1 MGKQETNGT
10 FLDVAVIGGGHA
22 GLSISYCLK
31 RHSLNH
37 MVFERGRIGESWL
50 SQRWDSFV
58 MNTPNKINVLPGQ
71 IYSGNNSDRFGT
83 AREFVDSLKA
93 YASEFQLPVLEN
105 AQVISVTKPDGD
117 PYFTVSV
124 SENGTIK
131 SYQSKQ
137 VIVTSGCQN
146 EKRIPLF
153 AKNISSGILQL
164 HSSEYRNASQLPE
177 GASLVIGS
185 GQSGCQIVEELAEAG
200 RKVFLSTSMVARIP
214 RRYRGKDILDWLMMM
229 NFYDVRTETVTDP
242 KVLGM
247 TVPLLSGIGE
257 LGHTLSYQLLAKKG
271 VTILGKMENA
281 DADNLFFAAN
291 ASEHI
296 KFGDGF
302 SQKAKGM
309 VDDFILRNQISAP
322 SPEIDIADLP
332 DSDATCASSITLLN
346 LKDDNITSVIWT
358 TGFHGD
364 FSYLKVPINFA
375 NDGNPKHTNGCS
387 DFKGLYFLGLPWL
400 RMRKSSLIYGI
411 NDDAAFIADTVVN
424 NIIGLS

>member
-1 MGKQETNGT
+1 
-10 FLDVAVIGGGHA
+10 
-22 GLSISYCLK
+22 
-31 RHSLNH
+31 
-37 MVFERGRIGESWL
+37 
-50 SQRWDSFV
+50 
-58 MNTPNKINVLPGQ
+58 
-71 IYSGNNSDRFGT
+71 
-83 AREFVDSLKA
+83 
-93 YASEFQLPVLEN
+93 
-105 AQVISVTKPDGD
+105 
-117 PYFTVSV
+117 
-124 SENGTIK
+124 
-131 SYQSKQ
+131 
-137 VIVTSGCQN
+137 
-146 EKRIPLF
+146 
-153 AKNISSGILQL
+153 
-164 HSSEYRNASQLPE
+164 LPE